1 MDSRGYEE
9 INEPLHFVTP
19 LRHSKKLS
27 QLLPGPAEVY
37 MKMENCQPSGSY
49 KIRGVGRL
57 ARKMKEEGYQ
67 QLVSSSG
74 GNAGVAAAIAS
85 RAFDIPCTVYV
96 PESAQPVCI
105 ELMKDNGAQVKVRTA
120 IFCPTR
126 NAI

>member
-57 ARKMKEEGYQ
+57 ARK
-67 QLVSSSG
+67 VRPS
-74 GNAGVAAAIAS
+74 
-85 RAFDIPCTVYV
+85 FD
-96 PESAQPVCI
+96 
-105 ELMKDNGAQVKVRTA
+105 VKFVFRGETE
-120 IFCPTR
+120 IKNRR
-126 NAI
+126 NYHKYENILGSYWLFLL